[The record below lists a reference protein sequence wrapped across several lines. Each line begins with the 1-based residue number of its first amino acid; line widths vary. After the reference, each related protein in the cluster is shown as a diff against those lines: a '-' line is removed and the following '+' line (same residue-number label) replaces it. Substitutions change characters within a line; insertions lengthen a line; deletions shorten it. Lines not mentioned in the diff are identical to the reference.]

1 MMRSGMGATSGLHP
15 DRAILQEQAAT
26 WNELLHDAGGR
37 EDPGLLADFEH
48 WRSTSPEHAAA
59 YDRVERA
66 RLLLEGDADSLAML
80 ALRRE
85 TLARIASRRGGRRRV
100 LLATCAALLASVV
113 TGFAVSGG
121 DWRGLPESLQDHARY
136 WLHGEV
142 ARSTARGERLTLVLE
157 DGSVLTLNTDSRARI
172 RYSDEQ
178 RRITLER
185 GQALFEVA
193 RDTAR
198 PFVVTAGDQEVRA
211 LGTAFDVRLSGAQV
225 EVTLL
230 EGRVTVGAAAAAIA
244 SDTAVAPHRA
254 PTVLEPGQQLVA
266 HARDL
271 PQLHQPDVQRV
282 VSWRNGQVIFQDDPL
297 ASAVEEMNRYA
308 RRQVVLADDRLEALR
323 VSGAFDT
330 GNTALFVEALTS
342 YFPIRVV
349 SRQSDHIVLAMD

>member
-1 MMRSGMGATSGLHP
+1 MRSGLGSTTSRDS
-15 DRAILQEQAAT
+15 DRLRLEQEAAS
-26 WNELLHDAGGR
+26 WNEVMSDEVDAETR
-37 EDPGLLADFEH
+37 ADFEQ
-48 WRSTSPEHAAA
+48 WRSTSAEHAATYA
-59 YDRVERA
+59 RVERA
-66 RLLLEGDADSLAML
+66 RLLLEGDAESRAML

-85 TLARIASRRGGRRRV
+85 TLARLADRRPSRRPRM
-100 LLATCAALLASVV
+100 AALAACTVLVGSLL
-113 TGFAVSGG
+113 TGFAVNGG
-121 DWRGLPESLQDHARY
+121 DWRGLPQTLQDHARY
-136 WLHGEV
+136 LLHGEL